1 MYLSTMNKTIRSFLI
16 LSVCIFCS
24 TGTSWAQKTLLPFD
38 RITSH
43 DALRQLY
50 ESDSIIHLSFKP
62 LLLNK
67 SEVDTLIS
75 KTNSRYTHRTYQNWI
90 SRKLFRENLAV
101 IESEDLYISFDAVMN
116 FEGGS
121 DLNDESNGQV
131 TTNTRGVLIQGNITD
146 KVYFRTDFYETQ
158 SFFPGYMDSMILVS
172 GVVPGQGKA
181 KSFKTG
187 GYDYPMVT
195 GIVNYQATKNV
206 NIQFG
211 QDKMFIG
218 NGYRSLLLSD
228 NTAPYL
234 YLQLGLNLFEN
245 KLNYHA
251 NWASLQ
257 TLNKVHGSN
266 NGDDLFAKKQAN
278 FNYLSFKPNSKIEIG
293 IFEGVMWERWNEHTK
308 SQDFDP
314 VFLNPVPL
322 LTTVIKS
329 NDTLVSSILGVNT
342 FVKPFQHTAFYGQ
355 FSYGV
360 NGGGTGFQLG
370 TKFFDIFQVQGLNF
384 QAEYNQVGK
393 DIYGTQNNYVD
404 YFQYNQPL
412 AMQKM
417 EDFTELNFMVSYRY
431 KRMLSSVRGVIGH
444 LNKSITLDQTVDN
457 YEVNVAYIM
466 NPITNLMINA
476 GVRYRIDSLTENT
489 NWVYFGLKTNLRNLY
504 YDF

>member
-1 MYLSTMNKTIRSFLI
+1 M
-16 LSVCIFCS
+16 
-24 TGTSWAQKTLLPFD
+24 GQKTLLPFD
-38 RITSH
+38 RVTSH
-43 DALRQLY
+43 DAMRQLY
-50 ESDSIIHLSFKP
+50 ESDSIIHLSFKS
-62 LLLNK
+62 LLLNR

-75 KTNSRYTHRTYQNWI
+75 RTNNRYTTRKYKNWV

-101 IESEDLYISFDAVMN
+101 LKAEDLYVTFDMVMN
-116 FEGGS
+116 LEMG
-121 DLNDESNGQV
+121 NDFNSSQNDQV
-131 TTNTRGVLIQGNITD
+131 TTNTRGILIQGNITD

-158 SFFPGYMDSMILVS
+158 SFFPSDVDSMIRGA

-181 KSFKTG
+181 KGFKTG
-187 GYDYPMVT
+187 GIDYPMVT
-195 GIVNYQATKNV
+195 GIVNYQASKNV

-234 YLQLGLNLFEN
+234 YLQLGLNFFEN

-257 TLNKVHGSN
+257 NLVKVDPN
-266 NGDDLFAKKQAN
+266 TTGDGLFAKKQAN
-278 FNYLSFKPNSKIEIG
+278 FNYLTFKPNSKIEIG
-293 IFEGVMWERWNEHTK
+293 VFEGLVWERWNEYTK

-314 VFLNPVPL
+314 VYLNPIPFL
-322 LTTVIKS
+322 STAIKS

-342 FVKPFQHTAFYGQ
+342 FVKPFTHTAFYGQ

-370 TKFFDIFQVQGLNF
+370 TKLFDVFKVQGLNF
-384 QAEYNQVGK
+384 QAEYNQVGSN
-393 DIYGTQNNYVD
+393 IYGTENNYVD

-431 KRMLSSVRGVIGH
+431 KRVLGSFRAVIGH
-444 LNKSITLDQTVDN
+444 LNKSVTLDHTVDN
-457 YEVNVAYIM
+457 YELNVGYLF
-466 NPITNLMINA
+466 NPITNLMVNA
-476 GVRYRIDSLTENT
+476 GVRYRDYSLGQNT
-489 NWVYFGLKTNLRNLY
+489 NWVYFGVKTNLRNLY

>member
-1 MYLSTMNKTIRSFLI
+1 MKLVSKVLFILAVGVIYSFQSI
-16 LSVCIFCS
+16 
-24 TGTSWAQKTLLPFD
+24 GQKTLLPFD
-38 RITSH
+38 RVTSH

-67 SEVDTLIS
+67 SEFDTLVS
-75 KTNSRYTHRTYQNWI
+75 NTNKRYTHRNYKNWI

-101 IESEDLYISFDAVMN
+101 LTAKDLYVTFDLVMN
-116 FEGGS
+116 LEAGNDFES
-121 DLNDESNGQV
+121 TTNDQI
-131 TTNTRGVLIQGNITD
+131 TTNTRGILIQGNITN

-158 SFFPGYMDSMILVS
+158 SFFPLYVDSLILAAN
-172 GVVPGQGKA
+172 VVPGQGKA

-187 GYDYPMVT
+187 GVDYPMVT
-195 GIVNYQATKNV
+195 GIVNYQASKNV

-234 YLQLGLNLFEN
+234 FLQVGLNLFEN

-257 TLNKVHGSN
+257 NLVPV
-266 NGDDLFAKKQAN
+266 NGIQGDNLFAKKQAN
-278 FNYLSFKPNSKIEIG
+278 FNYLTFKPNSKIEIG
-293 IFEGVMWERWNEHTK
+293 VFEGVIWERWNPYTK

-314 VFLNPVPL
+314 VFLNPIPF
-322 LTTVIKS
+322 LTTAIKS
-329 NDTLVSSILGVNT
+329 NDTLVSSILGLNA
-342 FVKPFQHTAFYGQ
+342 FVKPFAHTGFYGQ
-355 FSYGV
+355 ISYGV
-360 NGGGTGFQLG
+360 NGKGSGFQIG
-370 TKFFDIFQVQGLNF
+370 TKLFDVLQVQGLNF
-384 QAEYNQVGK
+384 QAEFNQVGSN
-393 DIYGTQNNYVD
+393 IYGTDNNYVD

-431 KRMLSSVRGVIGH
+431 KRVLGSLRAVIGH
-444 LNKSITLDQTVDN
+444 LNKSASLDHTVDN
-457 YEVNVAYIM
+457 YELNVAYLF
-466 NPITNLMINA
+466 NPITNLMANI
-476 GVRYRIDSLTENT
+476 GVRYRDYSLGQNT
-489 NWVYFGLKTNLRNLY
+489 NWVYFGVKTNLRNLY